1 MACAPARVAWTDAIC
16 LGAKAPENVGL
27 IEVEV
32 SFCGSERGLTIL
44 ITKSC
49 ILHCDWLLDRTSWQQ
64 DGTRGSATE
73 CVLAIYMQQ
82 NKSHG
87 LSLSCLCLASKIR
100 KRNEANI
107 WPSWPDFRSIIGLVP
122 LPFDFCTT

>member
-49 ILHCDWLLDRTSWQQ
+49 ILHCDWLLDRTRWQQ

-82 NKSHG
+82 NKTLIFKPMSNYVYYITKDTG
-87 LSLSCLCLASKIR
+87 IKTTEVLDEILC
-100 KRNEANI
+100 EF
-107 WPSWPDFRSIIGLVP
+107 P
-122 LPFDFCTT
+122 